1 MSAAALRH
9 FGDESVTVM
18 VDELVDGTAGY
29 AKGPE
34 RALMSALL
42 FDGVQA
48 YMCYVMSEGNT
59 RKSTRY
65 REAFL
70 WVNTKGKEYVF
81 SFDSVCE
88 GLGIDPEF
96 LRIGLANASNSQ
108 IEALSKS
115 RRHF

>member
-9 FGDESVTVM
+9 IGESSVTFV
-18 VDELVDGTAGY
+18 VDELLDGTTGY
-29 AKGPE
+29 ANGPE

-48 YMCYVMSEGNT
+48 YMCYVLSDGT
-59 RKSTRY
+59 KKGSRY
-65 REAFL
+65 REAFT

-96 LRIGLANASNSQ
+96 LRFGLANASNSQ
-108 IEALSKS
+108 REALSKS

>member
-1 MSAAALRH
+1 MSAALSH
-9 FGDESVTVM
+9 YGDDSVTFL
-18 VDELVDGTAGY
+18 VDDLVDGTNGY

-48 YMCYVMSEGNT
+48 YMCYLLSDGT
-59 RKSTRY
+59 RRSTRY
-65 REAFL
+65 REAFI

-81 SFDSVCE
+81 SFDNVCE

-96 LRIGLANASNSQ
+96 LRLGLANASNSQ
-108 IEALSKS
+108 CEALSKS

>member
-1 MSAAALRH
+1 MSAAALRNI
-9 FGDESVTVM
+9 GDDSVTF
-18 VDELVDGTAGY
+18 LVDDIVDGATGY

-48 YMCYVMSEGNT
+48 YMCYVLSDGT

-65 REAFL
+65 REAFT

-81 SFDSVCE
+81 SFDNVCE

-108 IEALSKS
+108 REALSKS